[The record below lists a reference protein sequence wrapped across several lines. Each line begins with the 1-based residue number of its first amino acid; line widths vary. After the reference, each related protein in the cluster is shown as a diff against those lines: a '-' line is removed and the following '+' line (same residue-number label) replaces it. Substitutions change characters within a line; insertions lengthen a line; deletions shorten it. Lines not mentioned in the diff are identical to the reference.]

1 MCLKKKTPPTLL
13 RKVHGNTSSGMIRRW
28 RFTDPNPV
36 IPPHISRTLCLSV
49 SLESTTDK
57 PFLCPHSLILDHHHH
72 HPLSILHVLR
82 GGGLLSFLLRDPPPY
97 LSTTSALPWPGA
109 GGPGGGEE
117 KGILSALAVPPVH
130 LPTNFPLHGPDLMA
144 ARGRAVNTVISK
156 ELDTDLPLNRSERP
170 LFMSVVR

>member
-1 MCLKKKTPPTLL
+1 MSPLFDLGPPPL
-13 RKVHGNTSSGMIRRW
+13 
-28 RFTDPNPV
+28 
-36 IPPHISRTLCLSV
+36 PP
-49 SLESTTDK
+49 
-57 PFLCPHSLILDHHHH
+57 
-72 HPLSILHVLR
+72 PLSILHVLR

-97 LSTTSALPWPGA
+97 LNTTSALLWPGA
-109 GGPGGGEE
+109 GGPGGGGE

-170 LFMSVVR
+170 LFMSVVRWDVTPLDMIRPETGAFSRNRSPWNLADCWTLAIGKEIRVRGLDRDTSGKT